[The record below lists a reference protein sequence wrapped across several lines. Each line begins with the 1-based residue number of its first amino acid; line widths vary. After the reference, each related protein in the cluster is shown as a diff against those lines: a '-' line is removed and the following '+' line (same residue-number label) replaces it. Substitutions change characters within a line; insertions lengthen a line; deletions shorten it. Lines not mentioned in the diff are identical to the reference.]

1 MGDVIMPFQ
10 DQRASHTFKIAIV
23 GGGRRCLSLLKLLEI
38 KKLNRLNVDIAG
50 IADID
55 AMAVGFQYAR
65 QKGIFTTTQY
75 PQLFDIPDLE
85 LILNLTGDIDF
96 SQELN
101 AVTPEDLPVLN
112 HIASRLFQ
120 EILQDVVTSSQQIAQ
135 QKEALSLNHSF
146 IQALAEVTVV
156 GAMVIDTHYKVV
168 WINESALK
176 KIGLRK
182 DEVLG
187 RYCFQISHNA
197 ITPCDSPD
205 RPCPMKETLKTGQS
219 AHAIHEHVH
228 QDCERYCDVSTFPI
242 LNNKGEI
249 AQVLEVVRDIT
260 AEMNDRLDH
269 RTRAIKDDLA
279 RLVHEDK
286 IISLGKMVASVAHEI
301 NNPIGSIINFNKLIL
316 KIIEQGTPS
325 DQELEHFKQYLNLSV
340 REAQRCGKIVNN
352 LLSFSRQQQIET
364 KKIDLC
370 EMFQR
375 IVALTQHKMT
385 LSNIDLTLDFE
396 TVPLEVLGDYTQ
408 IQQCFTN
415 FVFNAMEAMP
425 HGGQLIIKAGVN
437 DPPTGVWVT
446 VTDTGVGIPQE
457 NMDKIFEPFFSTKT
471 EVSGVGLGLAMV
483 YGIIKAHKG
492 HITVES
498 VLNKGTTFRI
508 ILPAHSSGP
517 HAGEEVKD
525 EFL

>member
-1 MGDVIMPFQ
+1 MPFQ
-10 DQRASHTFKIAIV
+10 DESASHTFKIAIV
-23 GGGRRCLSLLKLLEI
+23 GGGRRCLSFLQLMEL
-38 KKLNRLNVDIAG
+38 KKLNRLHVDIAG
-50 IADID
+50 IADVHTR
-55 AMAVGFQYAR
+55 AVGFEYAR
-65 QKGIFTTTQY
+65 KKGIFTTARY
-75 PQLFDIPDLE
+75 RDLFDIPGLE
-85 LILNLTGDIDF
+85 LILNLTGNIEF
-96 SQELN
+96 SHELN
-101 AVTPEDLPVLN
+101 KATPEDLPVLN

-120 EILQDVVTSSQQIAQ
+120 EIVQDVFTSTQQIAR

-197 ITPCDSPD
+197 ITPCDSPES
-205 RPCPMKETLKTGQS
+205 PCPMKETLKTGQS
-219 AHAIHEHVH
+219 AHAIHEHIH
-228 QDCERYCDVSTFPI
+228 HDKERYCDVSTFPI
-242 LNNKGEI
+242 FNDKGQI
-249 AQVLEVVRDIT
+249 VQVLEVVRDIT

-269 RTRAIKDDLA
+269 KTRAIKNDLA

-316 KIIEQGTPS
+316 KIIEQGPPTHR
-325 DQELEHFKQYLNLSV
+325 ELEDFKRYLHLTV
-340 REAQRCGKIVNN
+340 REAQRCGKIVSN
-352 LLSFSRQQQIET
+352 LLSFSRQQQMET
-364 KKIDLC
+364 KKIDLT

-375 IVALTQHKMT
+375 IVALTQHKMM
-385 LSNIDLTLDFE
+385 LSNIKLILDFE
-396 TVPLEVLGDYTQ
+396 PIPLEVLGDYTQ

-425 HGGQLIIKAGVN
+425 RGGELTIKAGIN
-437 DPPTGVWVT
+437 EMPPGVWVT
-446 VTDTGVGIPQE
+446 VTDTGVGIPNE

-483 YGIIKAHKG
+483 YGIIKAHNG
-492 HITVES
+492 HISVES
-498 VLNKGTTFRI
+498 ELNKGTTFRI
-508 ILPAHSSGP
+508 ILPAHTNASD
-517 HAGEEVKD
+517 AGGKKD
-525 EFL
+525 K

>member
-1 MGDVIMPFQ
+1 MPFQ
-10 DQRASHTFKIAIV
+10 DESASHTFKIAIV
-23 GGGRRCLSLLKLLEI
+23 GGGRRCLSFLQLLEL
-38 KKLNRLNVDIAG
+38 KKLNRLHVDVAG
-50 IADID
+50 VADIRTQ
-55 AMAVGFQYAR
+55 AVGFQHA
-65 QKGIFTTTQY
+65 QHKGIFTTTKY
-75 PQLFDIPDLE
+75 KELFDIPGLE
-85 LILNLTGDIDF
+85 LILNLTGNIDF
-96 SQELN
+96 SRELS
-101 AVTPEDLPVLN
+101 AATPEELPVLN

-120 EILQDVVTSSQQIAQ
+120 EIVQDVFTSTRQIAQ

-168 WINESALK
+168 WINDSALK
-176 KIGLRK
+176 KIGLKK

-197 ITPCDSPD
+197 ITPCDSPETL
-205 RPCPMKETLKTGQS
+205 CPMKETLKTGQS
-219 AHAIHEHVH
+219 AHAIHEHIH
-228 QDCERYCDVSTFPI
+228 HDKERYCDVSTFPI
-242 LNNKGEI
+242 FNSKGEI
-249 AQVLEVVRDIT
+249 VQVLEVVRDIT

-269 RTRAIKDDLA
+269 KTRAIKNDLA

-316 KIIEQGTPS
+316 KIIEQGKPS
-325 DQELEHFKQYLNLSV
+325 DQELEDFKRYLHLSV
-340 REAQRCGKIVNN
+340 REAQRCGMIVNN

-385 LSNIDLTLDFE
+385 LSNIDLILDFE
-396 TVPLEVLGDYTQ
+396 STPLEVLGDYTQ

-415 FVFNAMEAMP
+415 FIFNAMEAMP
-425 HGGQLIIKAGVN
+425 KGGQLTIKAGIN
-437 DPPTGVWVT
+437 DVPPGVWVT
-446 VTDTGVGIPQE
+446 VTDTGVGIPRE

-492 HITVES
+492 RITVES
-498 VLNKGTTFRI
+498 QINQGTTFHI
-508 ILPAHSSGP
+508 ILPAYTSEAD
-517 HAGEEVKD
+517 AGVEVKD

>member
-1 MGDVIMPFQ
+1 MPFQ
-10 DQRASHTFKIAIV
+10 DESTSHTFKIAIV
-23 GGGRRCLSLLKLLEI
+23 GGGRRCLSFLKLLEL

-50 IADID
+50 IADIHTL
-55 AMAVGFQYAR
+55 AVGFQYAR
-65 QKGIFTTTQY
+65 QKGIFTTTKYQ
-75 PQLFDIPDLE
+75 QLFDIPGLE

-96 SQELN
+96 SHELN
-101 AVTPEDLPVLN
+101 AATPEELPVLN

-120 EILQDVVTSSQQIAQ
+120 EIVQDVFTSTQQIAQ

-205 RPCPMKETLKTGQS
+205 CPCPMKETLKTGQS
-219 AHAIHEHVH
+219 AHAIHEHIH
-228 QDCERYCDVSTFPI
+228 HNKERYCDVSTFPI

-269 RTRAIKDDLA
+269 RTRAIKNDLA

-301 NNPIGSIINFNKLIL
+301 NNPIGSIINFNTLIL
-316 KIIEQGTPS
+316 KIIEQGKPS
-325 DQELEHFKQYLNLSV
+325 DQELEDFKRYLYLTV
-340 REAQRCGKIVNN
+340 REAQRCGMIVKN

-396 TVPLEVLGDYTQ
+396 PAPLDVLGDYTQ

-425 HGGQLIIKAGVN
+425 HGGKLTIKAGIN
-437 DPPTGVWVT
+437 DMPPGVWVT
-446 VTDTGVGIPQE
+446 VTDTGVGIPRE

-492 HITVES
+492 LIIVES
-498 VLNKGTTFRI
+498 ELNKGTTFRI
-508 ILPAHSSGP
+508 ILPAHTSEAD
-517 HAGEEVKD
+517 AGGGEVRD